1 MTHSIR
7 NRVLACTFVLAV
19 AASASNSAADDL
31 PVIQVRLAPPE
42 RQLPQVAAEIGE
54 LSGLRQHLETD
65 LMRQLDVAYKATL
78 DAASAAIANLVDDS
92 LSKRFTANGL
102 GFARKLSDN
111 RQFSIKVNVA
121 PLEEPDASLKGSIE
135 RIEDKR
141 ATDERAM
148 FDQAC
153 AEMNALS
160 DILLNELGAELHA
173 QVGRTRNAAFLQR
186 RSSALPNMANV
197 RVVASEAPFATVA
210 DLVELM
216 EFERD
221 QTESLERKHIME
233 LEMRL
238 IQAEKEQIAAALKR
252 AVGRLLAM

>member
-1 MTHSIR
+1 M
-7 NRVLACTFVLAV
+7 L
-19 AASASNSAADDL
+19 
-31 PVIQVRLAPPE
+31 
-42 RQLPQVAAEIGE
+42 
-54 LSGLRQHLETD
+54 LR
-65 LMRQLDVAYKATL
+65 
-78 DAASAAIANLVDDS
+78 
-92 LSKRFTANGL
+92 SKRFTANGL

-111 RQFSIKVNVA
+111 GQFSIKVNVA

-186 RSSALPNMANV
+186 RSSALPNMVVA
-197 RVVASEAPFATVA
+197 RVVCMCQATFAYRGECSCRRFGCP
-210 DLVELM
+210 L
-216 EFERD
+216 RN
-221 QTESLERKHIME
+221 SS
-233 LEMRL
+233 
-238 IQAEKEQIAAALKR
+238 
-252 AVGRLLAM
+252 